1 MALYRPEWEAM
12 APEEREQIAVE
23 RVQAILHRVYREVP
37 AYRERFDAARFA
49 PEDLKGLEDLPRV
62 PMTDRAALVEK
73 RPYGFFTVP
82 LREVVRLRAAPGE
95 EALVFGFTRNDLE
108 RVRDLS
114 ARVLVAA
121 GVTADDVVH
130 IDLDYGLVNGAFALQ
145 DGAERIGAAVI
156 PRSTFDPMLECRVME
171 AYRATVLLTTPSR
184 LLHILNALRGSAI
197 DLKDLTLRR
206 LILGAEPCPEGLRR
220 EIADRLHLEPFEVYG
235 LGGILGPG
243 VAVECAEHAGLHVNE
258 DHFLVEVVDPASGAP
273 VLAGVEG
280 ELVVTTLTREAFPLI
295 RYRTGDITRIDRT
308 PCPCGRTSARIAR
321 VARRADDQIIIEGFS
336 FFPAEIREVLAR
348 VECTTPHFQL
358 IVRRR
363 ALHDELELRVEVT
376 EDLFRDEVR
385 RLEDLRRA
393 IEDAVARRIGVSPV
407 VRLVEPKRFSGIAG
421 RPPLVVD
428 LRARG
433 PAARGSAPRSD
444 NST

>member
-1 MALYRPEWEAM
+1 MPLYRPEWEAM
-12 APEEREQIAVE
+12 APDEREQVAIE
-23 RVQAILHRVYREVP
+23 RLQAILHRVYREVP

-49 PEDLKGLEDLPRV
+49 PEDLRGLEDFSRV
-62 PMTDRAALVEK
+62 PMTDRAALLDK

-95 EALVFGFTRNDLE
+95 DALVFGFTRNDLE

-156 PRSTFDPMLECRVME
+156 PRSTFDPTLECRVME
-171 AYRATVLLTTPSR
+171 TYRATALLSTPSR
-184 LLHILNALRGSAI
+184 LLHMLNALRGAAI
-197 DLKDLTLRR
+197 DPKALTLRR
-206 LILGAEPCPEGLRR
+206 LILGGEPCPDELRR
-220 EIADRLHLEPFEVYG
+220 EIAGRLRLEPFEVYG

-243 VAVECAEHAGLHVNE
+243 VAVECGEHAGLHVNE
-258 DHFLVEVVDPASGAP
+258 DHFLVEIIDPAAGAP
-273 VLAGVEG
+273 VPPGGEG

-295 RYRTGDITRIDRT
+295 RYRTGDITRIDRS
-308 PCPCGRTSARIAR
+308 PCPCGRTSVRIAR
-321 VARRADDQIIIEGFS
+321 IARRADDQVIIEGFS
-336 FFPAEIREVLAR
+336 FLPGEIRQTLSR
-348 VECTTPHFQL
+348 VEGTTPHFQL
-358 IVRRR
+358 IVRRE
-363 ALHDELELRVEVT
+363 AMHDELELRVEVT

-393 IEDAVARRIGVSPV
+393 IRDAVARRIGVSPI
-407 VRLVEPKRFSGIAG
+407 VRLVEPKRLSGTAE

-428 LRARG
+428 LRAR
-433 PAARGSAPRSD
+433 
-444 NST
+444 